1 MILPKG
7 GPELLAGRGAGCDG
21 PYLLSL
27 SLHPHPLGARPLPR
41 SRSASKELSV
51 PESRESA
58 RQRLLYRPQ
67 GTGSRGAG
75 AGEGGA
81 GTKPPAGCSKRIAR
95 QGRADVSR
103 GVAKAPRGQRSAGER
118 VGRASSGPFGAGRTR
133 GRRQGGLA
141 LSAAEIEAR
150 GPPVPHL
157 PRTPLPSTL

>member
-27 SLHPHPLGARPLPR
+27 CLHPHPLGARPLPL

-58 RQRLLYRPQ
+58 RRRLLYRPQ

-118 VGRASSGPFGAGRTR
+118 VGRASPGPFGAGRTR

-141 LSAAEIEAR
+141 LSAAEIEAW
-150 GPPVPHL
+150 GPPSPL
-157 PRTPLPSTL
+157 PRPPLPSTF